1 MTRNF
6 TDEELVA
13 FLNGELNDA
22 RAEEL
27 ALALED
33 DAALADRLE
42 RLDPLSAEI
51 KSAFDEVLAIPV
63 PDRLRDAISMGQEKK
78 DTVKVISFAAAKAE
92 KESRR
97 FRWPEYAAMAASLAI
112 GLVIGGQRGVF
123 GPAVADA
130 DAVIVASANGPTLAP
145 VVAQF
150 LASKAGGETQ
160 QLAGLGLA
168 RASIS
173 FSDGDDRFCRQ
184 FSIEANATATDGV
197 ACLNDGRWDVAAI
210 GTRSIEGGDIRTASG
225 DASPAVLA
233 AVDDMIDGDPLD
245 AEAEKAALDR
255 LGR

>member
-13 FLNGELNDA
+13 FLNGDLDEA

-27 ALALED
+27 ALALDD
-33 DAALADRLE
+33 DAGLADRLE

-51 KSAFDEVLAIPV
+51 KGAYDEILAMPV
-63 PDRLRDAISMGQEKK
+63 PDRLRDAILMSQENKST
-78 DTVKVISFAAAKAE
+78 DNVISFAAAKAE
-92 KESRR
+92 KDSRR
-97 FRWPEYAAMAASLAI
+97 FRWPEFAAMAASLAV
-112 GLVIGGQRGVF
+112 GLFIGGQSGVF

-130 DAVIVASANGPTLAP
+130 DAIILASADGPTVAP
-145 VVAQF
+145 AVAQF
-150 LASKAGGETQ
+150 LATKAGGETQ

-173 FSDGDDRFCRQ
+173 FRDGEDRFCRQ
-184 FSIEANATATDGV
+184 FSINSKAAATDGV
-197 ACLNDGRWDVAAI
+197 ACLSDGQWAVAAI
-210 GTRSIEGGDIRTASG
+210 GTRPIEGGDIRTASG
-225 DASPAVLA
+225 DAAPAVLA

-255 LGR
+255 IGR